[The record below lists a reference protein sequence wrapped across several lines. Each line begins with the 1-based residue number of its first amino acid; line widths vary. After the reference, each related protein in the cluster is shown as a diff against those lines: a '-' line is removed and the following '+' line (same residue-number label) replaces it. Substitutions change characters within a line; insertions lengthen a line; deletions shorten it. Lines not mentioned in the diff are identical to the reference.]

1 MELIPALIF
10 LAVGAWL
17 GLTIGFV
24 GGVFVS
30 AAPAPEAESEPVTG
44 WGDS

>member
-1 MELIPALIF
+1 MGLIPALIF

-30 AAPAPEAESEPVTG
+30 AAPAVDVEPAHE
-44 WGDS
+44 

>member
-1 MELIPALIF
+1 MDLIPALIF

-17 GLTIGFV
+17 GVTIGFV

-30 AAPAPEAESEPVTG
+30 AAPAPNAEEDVHV
-44 WGDS
+44 

>member
-1 MELIPALIF
+1 MDLIPALIF
-10 LAVGAWL
+10 LAVGTWL

-30 AAPAPEAESEPVTG
+30 AAPEMENGPDAEEDAHV
-44 WGDS
+44 